1 MILVWFRRDL
11 RTLDHTALKAALD
24 SGSLLL
30 PVLLQRQS
38 NGKNTTWHPCRRIS
52 LHDV

>member
-24 SGSLLL
+24 S
-30 PVLLQRQS
+30 
-38 NGKNTTWHPCRRIS
+38 
-52 LHDV
+52 

>member
-24 SGSLLL
+24 SGQ
-30 PVLLQRQS
+30 PV
-38 NGKNTTWHPCRRIS
+38 
-52 LHDV
+52 

>member
-24 SGSLLL
+24 TGQIMVGGSGRHRLAVMANHTS
-30 PVLLQRQS
+30 VSSIQ
-38 NGKNTTWHPCRRIS
+38 
-52 LHDV
+52 

>member
-24 SGSLLL
+24 TG
-30 PVLLQRQS
+30 
-38 NGKNTTWHPCRRIS
+38 
-52 LHDV
+52 